1 MVNTDKKDNKKAK
14 KTETKNLINSIL
26 TILGIDRF
34 NHQERFPEW
43 VAEHNANLFNVPVT
57 TAYSSVNN
65 YLITSNWY
73 EKNWMALKIKSK
85 IGITA
90 YVIFANN
97 SKLFFQRVN
106 LSNRIYDVTGKLVEA
121 TAFYEP
127 YTKNSTEVLLYETYK
142 LNADNQVEI
151 YRYFNETKNNQKI
164 ERVEDEKFKD
174 YILNSQLENKQVL
187 NINYLPIVPFKNKPD
202 ETSDCYLAEEKIQT
216 LDILFEQIILDV
228 VINSPKFLFY
238 NQYGNQQ
245 AQVQDT
251 IRKLVEWNYFFTQE
265 EKDIQ
270 ILDGTFKGK
279 TLTDVVDW
287 MVNEISKR
295 IFLYIP
301 SQKKSAQQTKDE
313 SESINISTITAV
325 EQKILQYKND
335 VFNFLKTLINFDR
348 DILSSQTFNITEE
361 ITWENL
367 KLAMDII
374 NPVTNQLEGETSAI
388 RQNSIS

>member
-121 TAFYEP
+121 TAFYES

-187 NINYLPIVPFKNKPD
+187 NIDYLPIVPFKNKPD

>member
-1 MVNTDKKDNKKAK
+1 MFNSFKKDNKKAK
-14 KTETKNLINSIL
+14 KTKTKTLVSSIL

-34 NHQERFPEW
+34 NHQESFPEW
-43 VAEHNANLFNVPVT
+43 VAEHNANLFNVPAT
-57 TAYSSVNN
+57 TDYSTVNN

-73 EKNWMALKIKSK
+73 EKNWLALNIKSK
-85 IGITA
+85 VGITA

-121 TAFYEP
+121 TIFYEP

-142 LNADNQVEI
+142 LNANNKVEI

-164 ERVEDEKFKD
+164 KRVDDKKFNN

-187 NINYLPIVPFKNKPD
+187 NIDYLPIVPFKNKPN
-202 ETSDCYLAEEKIQT
+202 EKPDCYLAEEKIQT

-251 IRKLVEWNYFFTQE
+251 IKKIVEWSYFFTQE

-270 ILDGTFKGK
+270 ILEGTFKGK

-301 SQKKSAQQTKDE
+301 SQKKSAQQTKGE
-313 SESINISTITAV
+313 SESVNIGTINAV
-325 EQKILQYKND
+325 EQKVLQYKND

-348 DILSSQTFNITEE
+348 DILSAQTFNIKEE

-374 NPVTNQLEGETSAI
+374 NPGTNQLEGEASAI
-388 RQNSIS
+388 RQNDIS

>member
-1 MVNTDKKDNKKAK
+1 MVNTDKKDNKKVK

-34 NHQERFPEW
+34 NHKENFPEW

-97 SKLFFQRVN
+97 SKLFFQRIN

-238 NQYGNQQ
+238 NHYGNQQ
-245 AQVQDT
+245 SQVQDT

-374 NPVTNQLEGETSAI
+374 NPVTNQLEGEASAI

>member
-1 MVNTDKKDNKKAK
+1 MVNTDKEDNKKAK

-142 LNADNQVEI
+142 LNTDNQVEI

-164 ERVEDEKFKD
+164 ERVEDKKFKD

>member
-187 NINYLPIVPFKNKPD
+187 NIDYLPIVPFKNKPD

>member
-1 MVNTDKKDNKKAK
+1 MVNTDKKDNKKVK

-85 IGITA
+85 VGITA

-121 TAFYEP
+121 TIFYEP

-187 NINYLPIVPFKNKPD
+187 NINYLPIMPFKNKPD

-238 NQYGNQQ
+238 NEYGNQQ

>member
-1 MVNTDKKDNKKAK
+1 MVNTDKKDNKKVK

-127 YTKNSTEVLLYETYK
+127 YTKNSAEVLLYETYK

-187 NINYLPIVPFKNKPD
+187 NIDYLPIVPFKNKPD

-245 AQVQDT
+245 AQVQDA

-374 NPVTNQLEGETSAI
+374 NPVTNQLEGEASAI

>member
-1 MVNTDKKDNKKAK
+1 
-14 KTETKNLINSIL
+14 
-26 TILGIDRF
+26 
-34 NHQERFPEW
+34 
-43 VAEHNANLFNVPVT
+43 
-57 TAYSSVNN
+57 
-65 YLITSNWY
+65 
-73 EKNWMALKIKSK
+73 MALKIKSK
-85 IGITA
+85 VGITA

-121 TAFYEP
+121 TIFYEP

-187 NINYLPIVPFKNKPD
+187 NINYLPIMPFKNKPD

-238 NQYGNQQ
+238 NEYGNQQ

-251 IRKLVEWNYFFTQE
+251 IRKLVE
-265 EKDIQ
+265 
-270 ILDGTFKGK
+270 
-279 TLTDVVDW
+279 
-287 MVNEISKR
+287 
-295 IFLYIP
+295 
-301 SQKKSAQQTKDE
+301 
-313 SESINISTITAV
+313 
-325 EQKILQYKND
+325 
-335 VFNFLKTLINFDR
+335 
-348 DILSSQTFNITEE
+348 
-361 ITWENL
+361 
-367 KLAMDII
+367 
-374 NPVTNQLEGETSAI
+374 
-388 RQNSIS
+388 